1 MLRLESARSQSA
13 GSRAALTLSMR
24 VCSLISVRERIV
36 LGQPLAFSVRDA
48 GRLLL
53 LARGQVIADD
63 EQLEA
68 LLKRGAVV
76 EVEELAAAIQPTRRL
91 DPEQR
96 LARLPAEWERVG
108 HDVRLALGAAP
119 AQMAAAVHGST
130 DLLLSLIDASPEV
143 ALSQI
148 VRQSEGH
155 YGVRHSIQAATA
167 CHAAARLLGWSPTEQ
182 RRAFQAALTMNVG
195 MLDLQAKLATQVSPL
210 TAMQREAINEHP
222 LRSAEMLAEA
232 GIDDEDWLVAIR
244 QHHELSDGSGYPHKL
259 REVEPLAELLRY
271 ADIYTARLSSRANR
285 PAMSAMQAGR
295 ELHQMAAASPLAA
308 ALIKS
313 FGIFPP
319 GSIVRLA
326 SGEIGLVV
334 RNGDKAHCPQVA
346 TLTDA
351 MGEPRMSPLLRDCA
365 RDAYAVAALL
375 PLQALPMRLTDEK
388 IASLIG
394 AG

>member
-1 MLRLESARSQSA
+1 
-13 GSRAALTLSMR
+13 MR
-24 VCSLISVRERIV
+24 VCSLTSVKERIV
-36 LGQPLAFSVRDA
+36 LGQPLGFSVRDA
-48 GRLLL
+48 NRLLL

-63 EQLEA
+63 EQLDA

-76 EVEELAAAIQPTRRL
+76 EVDELAAAIQPTRRL
-91 DPEQR
+91 DPIQR
-96 LARLPAEWERVG
+96 LARLPAQWE
-108 HDVRLALGAAP
+108 HLSNDVRLALGAAP
-119 AQMAAAVHGST
+119 AQMAAAVHSST
-130 DLLLSLIDASPEV
+130 DLLLSLIDSSPEM
-143 ALSQI
+143 ALTQI
-148 VRQSEGH
+148 VRQGDASEGH
-155 YGVRHSIQAATA
+155 YGVRHSIHAATA

-195 MLDLQAKLATQVSPL
+195 MLDLQARLASQVSPL
-210 TAMQREAINEHP
+210 TAKQREVINEHP

-232 GIDDEDWLVAIR
+232 GIDDEDWLAAIR
-244 QHHELSDGSGYPHKL
+244 QHHELPDGKGYPRGLK
-259 REVEPLAELLRY
+259 EVAPLAELLRF
-271 ADIYTARLSSRANR
+271 ADVYTARLSSRANR

-326 SGEIGLVV
+326 SGEMGLVV

-365 RDAYAVAALL
+365 REAYAIAALL
-375 PLQALPMRLTDEK
+375 PVQSLPMRLTDEK
-388 IASLIG
+388 IASLI
-394 AG
+394 AAA

>member
-1 MLRLESARSQSA
+1 
-13 GSRAALTLSMR
+13 MR
-24 VCSLISVRERIV
+24 VCSLHSVKERIV
-36 LGQPLAFSVRDA
+36 LGQPLPFSVRA
-48 GRLLL
+48 SSRLLL

-68 LLKRGAVV
+68 LLKRGAMV
-76 EVEELAAAIQPTRRL
+76 EVDELAAAMQPPRRL
-91 DPEQR
+91 DAE
-96 LARLPAEWERVG
+96 ARLSRLPLEWDRLG

-119 AQMAAAVHGST
+119 AEMAAAVHGST
-130 DLLLSLIDASPEV
+130 DLLLALIDSAPEV
-143 ALSQI
+143 ALAQI
-148 VRQSEGH
+148 VRQGDAGEGH
-155 YGVRHSIQAATA
+155 YGVRHSIHAATA

-182 RRAFQAALTMNVG
+182 RRAFQAALTMNVA
-195 MLDLQAKLATQVSPL
+195 MLDLQARLATQVSPL
-210 TAMQREAINEHP
+210 TIKQREAINEHP
-222 LRSAEMLAEA
+222 VRSAEMLAEA
-232 GIDDEDWLVAIR
+232 GIDDEDWLVAVR
-244 QHHELSDGSGYPHKL
+244 QHHELPGGNGYPRGL
-259 REVEPLAELLRY
+259 GEVEPLAELLRF

-295 ELHQMAAASPLAA
+295 ELHQMAASSPLAA

-326 SGEIGLVV
+326 SGEMGLVV

-351 MGEPRMSPLLRDCA
+351 LGEPRMSPLLRDCG
-365 RDAYAVAALL
+365 REAYAVAALL
-375 PLQALPMRLTDEK
+375 PSQSLPMRLTVER

-394 AG
+394 AA